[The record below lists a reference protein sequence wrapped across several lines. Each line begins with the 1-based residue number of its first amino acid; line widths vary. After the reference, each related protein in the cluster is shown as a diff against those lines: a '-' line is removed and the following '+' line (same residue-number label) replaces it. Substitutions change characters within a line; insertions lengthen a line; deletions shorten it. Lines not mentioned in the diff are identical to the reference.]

1 MKLLR
6 YGPIGQEK
14 PAALDARGVIRD
26 LSMLLPDLTGK
37 QLDAVTLNALTAI
50 DLTRLPSVPADV
62 RIGCPVNGVGKI
74 ICVGLNYAD
83 HARESGLEPPPEPVL
98 FMKPS
103 SSIIGPND
111 NVVIPRGSVKTDWE
125 VELGVVIGSTASY
138 VEEADALNYVAG
150 YVVIN
155 DVSEREFQLERA
167 GQWDKGKGCDT
178 FSPIGPWL
186 VTRDEISDPHVLPL
200 WLEVNGK
207 RVQNS
212 STNQFIFGI
221 PKLVSYISQFMTLYP
236 GDVIS
241 TGTPPGVGLG
251 QKPEPWYLKPGDS
264 MRLGIDGLGVQQQL
278 CQAWARSSQVFL
290 G

>member
-14 PAALDARGVIRD
+14 PAALDAQGVIRD

-125 VELGVVIGSTASY
+125 VELGVVIGSTTSY
-138 VEEADALNYVAG
+138 VEEVDALGYVAG

-186 VTRDEISDPHVLPL
+186 VTRDEISDPHALPL

-251 QKPEPWYLKPGDS
+251 QKPMPWYLRPGDS